1 VGEALDASFLVV
13 DDVEERA
20 PVKLDTP
27 TELKIQPS

>member
-20 PVKLDTP
+20 PVKLDMG
-27 TELKIQPS
+27 EVLEQQ

>member
-20 PVKLDTP
+20 PVKLDMGEDTNRA
-27 TELKIQPS
+27 